1 MIKIKFNCKFINGK
15 VRNMELPILLKEKLE
30 QEIDEI
36 ELKKLKQSAQNISEK
51 YRDKSSNK
59 MSTRLI
65 ASREDAVAYAVS
77 RMPATYGAVYSALK
91 HSLEMMP
98 NAEITSLL
106 DAGAGTGTATW
117 AVNEMLKTESNICVE
132 NEEYMLNLGQKLMKN
147 EIDNVQWIKKNII
160 TDNIE
165 EKADLVISSYGASPS
180 FNSLCTFVLATLHEK
195 AHQSFFEILHS
206 FSCAHAATIFA
217 PFFIK

>member
-1 MIKIKFNCKFINGK
+1 
-15 VRNMELPILLKEKLE
+15 MELPILLKEKLE

-77 RMPATYGAVYSALK
+77 RMPATYGAVCFALK

-98 NAEITSLL
+98 NAEIIFAPVLPGSSC
-106 DAGAGTGTATW
+106 DAGAGRHRR
-117 AVNEMLKTESNICVE
+117 L
-132 NEEYMLNLGQKLMKN
+132 L
-147 EIDNVQWIKKNII
+147 
-160 TDNIE
+160 
-165 EKADLVISSYGASPS
+165 
-180 FNSLCTFVLATLHEK
+180 SLCPAGQLLCDKRNGACTPYRP
-195 AHQSFFEILHS
+195 AH
-206 FSCAHAATIFA
+206 
-217 PFFIK
+217 

>member
-1 MIKIKFNCKFINGK
+1 MIKIKFNCKFIYGK

-77 RMPATYGAVYSALK
+77 RMPATYGAVCFALK

-106 DAGAGTGTATW
+106 DVGAGTGTATW
-117 AVNEMLKTESNICVE
+117 AVNELLKIESNICVE

-147 EIDNVQWIKKNII
+147 EIENV
-160 TDNIE
+160 
-165 EKADLVISSYGASPS
+165 
-180 FNSLCTFVLATLHEK
+180 
-195 AHQSFFEILHS
+195 
-206 FSCAHAATIFA
+206 
-217 PFFIK
+217 

>member
-1 MIKIKFNCKFINGK
+1 
-15 VRNMELPILLKEKLE
+15 MELPILLKEKLE

-98 NAEITSLL
+98 YAEITSLL
-106 DAGAGTGTATW
+106 DVGAGTGTATW
-117 AVNEMLKTESNICVE
+117 AVNELLKIESNICVE
-132 NEEYMLNLGQKLMKN
+132 NE
-147 EIDNVQWIKKNII
+147 D
-160 TDNIE
+160 
-165 EKADLVISSYGASPS
+165 
-180 FNSLCTFVLATLHEK
+180 
-195 AHQSFFEILHS
+195 
-206 FSCAHAATIFA
+206 
-217 PFFIK
+217 

>member
-1 MIKIKFNCKFINGK
+1 MIKIKFNCKFIYGK

-77 RMPATYGAVYSALK
+77 RMPATYGAVCCIKAQSG
-91 HSLEMMP
+91 
-98 NAEITSLL
+98 N
-106 DAGAGTGTATW
+106 DA
-117 AVNEMLKTESNICVE
+117 KC
-132 NEEYMLNLGQKLMKN
+132 
-147 EIDNVQWIKKNII
+147 
-160 TDNIE
+160 
-165 EKADLVISSYGASPS
+165 
-180 FNSLCTFVLATLHEK
+180 
-195 AHQSFFEILHS
+195 
-206 FSCAHAATIFA
+206 
-217 PFFIK
+217 